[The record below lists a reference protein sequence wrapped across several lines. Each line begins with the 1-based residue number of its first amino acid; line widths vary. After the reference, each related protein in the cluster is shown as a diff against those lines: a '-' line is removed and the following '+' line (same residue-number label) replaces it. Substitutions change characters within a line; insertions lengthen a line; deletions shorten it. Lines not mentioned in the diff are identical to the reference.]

1 MHITCLSAFDS
12 VLFWA
17 GKGQLA
23 NGKEPVYITAN
34 GFLLKVR
41 K

>member
-1 MHITCLSAFDS
+1 MHITCLSAFDL
-12 VLFWA
+12 LFWA
-17 GKGQLA
+17 RKGQLT